1 MEIAMRL
8 SRYPLS
14 SLLFLLFFAFLPLFV
29 IPPPGTDPYGQLTW
43 NGSKILALLLFVA
56 FVFGGYPRLL
66 VPPRDLVGTLLL
78 LGMVLLAL
86 SALRLLFQGVP
97 LKEVLLG
104 NPYRSSGHGVHFLF
118 LLAGTAFWNF
128 VRENEERAIAFFYLL
143 PFAGAVEGAIVIAQ
157 ALGWEPLLLLRIS
170 PRSSFPVGTVGHP
183 GMVAPFLSLTLMA
196 LLGTWKG
203 RGAERFLLLFLLSLA
218 LGLALNRA
226 SLIAFTFAVSLFWFR
241 TRTRVAPLALLL
253 VWVGALGYQSIPALG
268 YKPFP
273 KPDKELASSTTFQT
287 RVHLW
292 AAAAQLASRAPWEL
306 LWGYG
311 DWGGARAADRHG
323 IPLTPFLR
331 FLSLERGLPPP
342 EDLKDAIPQKT
353 DLGFQGYVLL
363 YEGGWG
369 KAREVARPEEMDRFH
384 NAFLDMAFAFGIPFA
399 LVWTVLLFGPIVLLK
414 RGRVGEVGEAARMGL
429 LALFLYSL
437 AWFPVVATEMAL
449 FSFALSAFVLA
460 LSEAKKGDASTPPLA
475 SP

>member
-1 MEIAMRL
+1 MRL
-8 SRYPLS
+8 SRYPPS

-29 IPPPGTDPYGQLTW
+29 IPPIGTDPYGQLTW
-43 NGSKILALLLFVA
+43 NGTKILALLLFVA

-66 VPPRDLVGTLLL
+66 APPRDLVGALLL

-118 LLAGTAFWNF
+118 LLAGTIFWNF
-128 VRENEERAIAFFYLL
+128 VRENEERAIAFFHLL
-143 PFAGAVEGAIVIAQ
+143 PFAGALEGVIVIAQ
-157 ALGWEPLLLLRIS
+157 ALGWEPLRLLWIS

-183 GMVAPFLSLTLMA
+183 GMVAPFLFLALMA

-203 RGAERFLLLFLLSLA
+203 RGVERLLLLLTLSLS

-241 TRTRVAPLALLL
+241 TRARVAPLALLL
-253 VWVGALGYQSIPALG
+253 VWVGGLGYQFVS
-268 YKPFP
+268 KPN
-273 KPDKELASSTTFQT
+273 KELASSVTFQT

-311 DWGGARAADRHG
+311 DWGGTRAADRHG
-323 IPLTPFLR
+323 IPLTPLLR
-331 FLSLERGLPPP
+331 FLSLEVGLPPP
-342 EDLKDAIPQKT
+342 EDLKDVIPQKT

-369 KAREVARPEEMDRFH
+369 KARRFVGPEEMDRFH

-399 LVWTVLLFGPIVLLK
+399 LVWTALLFGPILLLE
-414 RGRVGEVGEAARMGL
+414 RERVGEVGEAARMGL

-437 AWFPVVATEMAL
+437 AWFPVVANEMTFL
-449 FSFALSAFVLA
+449 SFALSAFALA
-460 LSEAKKGDASTPPLA
+460 LSKGGGKSMSQTFV
-475 SP
+475 